1 MHNYHNI
8 NFSKIRI
15 VAKRKNNTR
24 YFSKLTRYNL
34 IAIKSY
40 RITINIFVLYIKIF
54 KNFDRL
60 YQFLKYYLHSFSI
73 CYTIC
78 YTIYN
83 LLIMHISYVCSSMMT
98 VSAKFT
104 LHTVC
109 IVENGTVSQRRNSTL
124 LYAHRLDRHPLR
136 SIAFLLEN
144 KIPALSDKA
153 LPIGVCC

>member
-15 VAKRKNNTR
+15 VAKQKNNTR

-40 RITINIFVLYIKIF
+40 RHLRFIYKNIQKFI
-54 KNFDRL
+54 DRL

-109 IVENGTVSQRRNSTL
+109 IVENGTYVSQRRNSTL